1 MPWKTFEEDGRYCV
15 HKLKADES
23 KGEKLKCYDSKS
35 DADDYVKALYA
46 NTSEMIQEYTI
57 ARLRGSFPDVPIA
70 AGVDLDEL
78 KTLDPQPV
86 FVTLPVIPEIGTVSK
101 NGLLYDE
108 ALATSIEEQINT
120 KRPGGIFGHLKDEER
135 DTSFPIPPAM
145 WVGAKRVGQSLWAK
159 AYVAPGAARDHIRQ
173 LKAMGGSIA
182 TSIYGK
188 GAFEAVEKGVR
199 RLKDFDLESLDF
211 APPSRAALGYASA
224 PNVTAELTQDD
235 PVEEQEVME
244 LTIKDVSQALR
255 EQIIQEF
262 QAANNQQAQVA
273 ELTQQ
278 VTDRD
283 TIITELRASVQQ
295 SQVREFDNALDAKIA
310 ELVNWQV
317 KGEAAQA
324 KVDAFKRTLK
334 SRILAEMG
342 TDRKAERIAEV
353 TATVWADLKEIAETV
368 RDALAGP
375 AAIVGNRQRS
385 TPKLEDTPENRQRA
399 ISEFGISI

>member
-1 MPWKTFEEDGRYCV
+1 MPDI
-15 HKLKADES
+15 
-23 KGEKLKCYDSKS
+23 
-35 DADDYVKALYA
+35 
-46 NTSEMIQEYTI
+46 IQEYTI

-70 AGVDLDEL
+70 AGVDMEEL

-108 ALATSIEEQINT
+108 ALANSIEEQINT
-120 KRPGGIFGHLKDEER
+120 KRPGGIFGHLKDEDR

-211 APPSRAALGYASA
+211 APPSRAALGYAAA
-224 PNVTAELTQDD
+224 PFVTAEMEAGDN
-235 PVEEQEVME
+235 PPAEEQHPMNFV
-244 LTIKDVSQALR
+244 TVKDVPQPLR

-262 QAANNQQAQVA
+262 VTANGKRDQVA
-273 ELTQQ
+273 ELAQQ
-278 VTDRD
+278 VADRD
-283 TIITELRASVQQ
+283 ALIAEMQKSVAEAR
-295 SQVREFDNALDAKIA
+295 VREFDNTLEAKIA

-324 KVDAFKRTLK
+324 KVDAFKRTLR

-342 TDRKAERIAEV
+342 GDHQINMIDQVVAEV
-353 TATVWADLKEIAETV
+353 WKDLQPLAETV

-375 AAIVGNRQRS
+375 SAIVGTKIRTER
-385 TPKLEDTPENRQRA
+385 KLEDTPEARQAARA
-399 ISEFGISI
+399 QFSF